1 VPATMPR
8 NGPGRFSTSAC
19 PGPSSPAHRLSRERV
34 FAKKNQ
40 APWTDPERSFPS
52 GQTARRGIARNIP
65 ASDPVAITVEKAS
78 KGVEPNSLH
87 SLDEPEAPPD
97 KPDSQEAEVA
107 SILPIVGLFSANFL
121 VLRQISYFFDWWC
134 RLLGGRR

>member
-1 VPATMPR
+1 VPQCR
-8 NGPGRFSTSAC
+8 G
-19 PGPSSPAHRLSRERV
+19 
-34 FAKKNQ
+34 
-40 APWTDPERSFPS
+40 
-52 GQTARRGIARNIP
+52 TARGAFRHRRAPVLKVLHTGYRGSGSLRKRTRRPGLTRSEAVHLDRLLDEALRETFP

-97 KPDSQEAEVA
+97 KPDSPEAEVA

>member
-1 VPATMPR
+1 MHGMGSA
-8 NGPGRFSTSAC
+8 GIKPGRTFSRATR
-19 PGPSSPAHRLSRERV
+19 PAGAIGLQPKIV
-34 FAKKNQ
+34 
-40 APWTDPERSFPS
+40 
-52 GQTARRGIARNIP
+52 
-65 ASDPVAITVEKAS
+65 ASLRPKL
-78 KGVEPNSLH
+78 GEPK
-87 SLDEPEAPPD
+87 PEAPPD